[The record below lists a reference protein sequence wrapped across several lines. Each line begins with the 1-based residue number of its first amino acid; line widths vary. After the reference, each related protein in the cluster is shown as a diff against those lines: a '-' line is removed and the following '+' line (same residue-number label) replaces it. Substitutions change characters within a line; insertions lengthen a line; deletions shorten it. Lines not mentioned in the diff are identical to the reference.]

1 MHSGLDGGEMHLR
14 PAHQLQPAAERKSLS
29 IPRFLQYY
37 AEIMHAKKGLLMVT
51 KETRTARASTALHF
65 AHKSPLRKKDR
76 SRPQT
81 GGSPVSLTPVEAA
94 VCFHPRRCRG
104 SVAPGSQK
112 ATEHSPPLELPSLPL
127 ALR

>member
-14 PAHQLQPAAERKSLS
+14 RAHQLQPAAERKSLS

-65 AHKSPLRKKDR
+65 AHKSPLRKKGSLATTNR
-76 SRPQT
+76 RLAGLTHPRGGGGLLPSPSLSRV
-81 GGSPVSLTPVEAA
+81 GGS
-94 VCFHPRRCRG
+94 R
-104 SVAPGSQK
+104 
-112 ATEHSPPLELPSLPL
+112 
-127 ALR
+127 